1 MQIYPIE
8 PQHLDHCVTLFRRI
22 FNSPPWSEDWPL
34 TAATT
39 RFTDLLKTPGFYGV
53 LASNETEVVGF
64 AAGYVEQWD
73 RARHFYL
80 KEMGVVPH
88 RQHQGIGTAL
98 LQVLGTELAAAG
110 VARIYL
116 LTARASAAE
125 AFYRQRGFYVSQKM
139 IMMSKDLQE

>member
-1 MQIYPIE
+1 MHIYPIE
-8 PQHLDHCVTLFRRI
+8 RQQLDHCVTLFLRV
-22 FNSPPWSEDWPL
+22 FNSPPWSEAWPR

-39 RFTDLLKTPGFYGV
+39 RLTDLLHTPGFYGL
-53 LASNETEVVGF
+53 LASNDKEVLGF

-88 RQHQGIGTAL
+88 HQRQGIGTTL
-98 LQVLGTELAAAG
+98 LQVLGTDLAAAG
-110 VARIYL
+110 VGRIYL

-125 AFYRQRGFYVSQKM
+125 AFYRQRGFYVSPKM
-139 IMMSKDLQE
+139 IMMGKNLQE